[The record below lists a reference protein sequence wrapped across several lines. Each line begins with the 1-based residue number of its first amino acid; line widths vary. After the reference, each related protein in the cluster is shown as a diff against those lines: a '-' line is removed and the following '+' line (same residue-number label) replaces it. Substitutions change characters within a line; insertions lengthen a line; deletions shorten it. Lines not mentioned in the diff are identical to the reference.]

1 MQNIQP
7 SMSAFTDTKSHYDLL
22 DGLRGGL
29 RSLSCGFTYSKL
41 LQPAIGIK
49 GLIMVIWPSIFS
61 LYCRGLLSVMLMTTV
76 GGK

>member
-22 DGLRGGL
+22 DGLRGVA
-29 RSLSCGFTYSKL
+29 
-41 LQPAIGIK
+41 AIT
-49 GLIMVIWPSIFS
+49 VVWFHIFEAFATS
-61 LYCRGLLSVMLMTTV
+61 HLDQRINHGCRGLLSVMLMTTV

>member
-22 DGLRGGL
+22 DGLRGVAAITVVW
-29 RSLSCGFTYSKL
+29 FHIFEV
-41 LQPAIGIK
+41 LQPVIWIK

>member
-22 DGLRGGL
+22 DGLRGVA
-29 RSLSCGFTYSKL
+29 
-41 LQPAIGIK
+41 AITVVWFHIFEAFATSH
-49 GLIMVIWPSIFS
+49 LDQRIMVIWPSIFS